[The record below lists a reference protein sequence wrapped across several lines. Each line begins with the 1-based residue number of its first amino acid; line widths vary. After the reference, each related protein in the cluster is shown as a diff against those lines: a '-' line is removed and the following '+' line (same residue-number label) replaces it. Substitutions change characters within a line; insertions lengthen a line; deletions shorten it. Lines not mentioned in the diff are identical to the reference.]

1 MDMIVGGPGAFI
13 GGVYRIAACLDGEI
27 ELVCGAFSSDARQ
40 SLEMGAKLGLS
51 ADRIYGSYK
60 EMIEHEHETGEM
72 DFVVIVT
79 PNHVHYEPAILALLA
94 GFDVILDKPMCH
106 SLEQAR
112 HLSRTVDETGR
123 TLCLTH
129 AYTGYPMVKQPR
141 QMILRFDIGL
151 VRKVYVEYQQ
161 GWLSH
166 DNVNSKQTQWR
177 LDPKQSGPSG
187 CLGDIGVHAFNL
199 AEYVTGLQITHV
211 CTDLRSV
218 IDGRQLDDDVSV
230 LLRFNNG
237 ASGVLMASQA
247 MHNARI
253 PAGHP
258 EGYIEAFAN
267 IYRNFART
275 VRAKKNDEECSSNEL
290 GDFSGVKEGVRGM
303 TFIETCVANSR
314 KDNEKWTAL
323 KE

>member
-1 MDMIVGGPGAFI
+1 
-13 GGVYRIAACLDGEI
+13 
-27 ELVCGAFSSDARQ
+27 
-40 SLEMGAKLGLS
+40 
-51 ADRIYGSYK
+51 
-60 EMIEHEHETGEM
+60 
-72 DFVVIVT
+72 
-79 PNHVHYEPAILALLA
+79 
-94 GFDVILDKPMCH
+94 
-106 SLEQAR
+106 
-112 HLSRTVDETGR
+112 
-123 TLCLTH
+123 
-129 AYTGYPMVKQPR
+129 
-141 QMILRFDIGL
+141 
-151 VRKVYVEYQQ
+151 Q